1 LKTNLA
7 PLRWFGGRCGAGP
20 SHRHPAPQAL
30 PAAGWRGELSDVI
43 YAVKEFYIARSMRYR
58 RHPMSPARMADAGGG
73 AKLSKVFGFFFSKKN
88 TC

>member
-1 LKTNLA
+1 
-7 PLRWFGGRCGAGP
+7 
-20 SHRHPAPQAL
+20 
-30 PAAGWRGELSDVI
+30 VI

-58 RHPMSPARMADAGGG
+58 QHPMSPARMADAGGG